1 MKNLIVIIALALAL
15 CATVHA
21 PAHAADPGGT
31 DREVAIDLP
40 TDVRITKETDVTA
53 AMFSRLFG
61 SSWHEVAGT
70 AGQGTSGGLGVFSG
84 LIVSVLG
91 TLNVAAMAF
100 VSASIIYMWGIFAV
114 TTAHEGSKLGGSVF
128 NSLWVPVRHAF
139 SFSLTVPVMN
149 GLSLLQVAIIAMVSM
164 SINFANTIWD
174 TSGAY
179 IVKYA
184 HTGIIDSSAPML
196 ETEAYQ
202 MMPVMFEAAVFQ
214 EMVKIKEETSAPW
227 ADTPVAQAG
236 ATGRFENEEETYSRR
251 FLGQNGE
258 YVVETRP
265 LEGVVKIYARPV
277 SNIALEDM
285 GSVNIPYPKWSS
297 QAEPGGNYSE
307 NNAGIPRILVP
318 PADDKGTM
326 AKISKARIEA
336 AIALWEQMREQAKAY
351 LGSNESTKSD
361 VPFKQGL
368 TGSPANYMKAV
379 AAYKSSIAGA
389 VGQAVNEYVSNEPRF
404 RELIGK
410 AIDSDGKESKYG
422 WASAGMFTFTLASLQ
437 KKVDDEIMR
446 NTSYTFGNRRA
457 KDTSTGFAGLSFTQM
472 VYNKLGA
479 SKDTLLRAPHYFAV
493 EVLQNT
499 RVGAADAAGPDKSGF
514 EEVGTTI
521 AKNLLTTKGDANG
534 RDRTG
539 VLAAVLDEF
548 GTYDPIV
555 VMQSFGDRLLSA
567 ASALL
572 GISILGALTGVGI
585 VGAMTVIAVFAAGAM
600 FAYVVPITPF
610 IFWMQALVSWIF
622 LVIETM
628 VAAPFWACVH
638 ALPNGTGFAGE
649 RARQGYMMLIDILI
663 RPVLLVLGATF
674 AVAMMQAVGWLF
686 GTLMNGWFVSVGE
699 YVGRSFV
706 ADIVFSIVVMSVMYY
721 ASLTIFTKGVNYMP
735 QHVSRWM
742 GGTTAGSGLGAEGD
756 HAAATKVVGGVIN
769 QGGSA
774 AGTLGGG
781 LTGAGSKMYGKART
795 SLAAAKQGGTGGE
808 GPKADLPAA
817 ITPKD
822 E

>member
-1 MKNLIVIIALALAL
+1 MQKLISIIVLFLAL
-15 CATVHA
+15 CAPAVHA
-21 PAHAADPGGT
+21 APAGAEQTVD
-31 DREVAIDLP
+31 IDLP
-40 TDVRITKETDVTA
+40 TDVKITKETDVTA

-61 SSWHEVAGT
+61 SSWHEVAGS
-70 AGQGTSGGLGVFSG
+70 AGQGAAGGMGVFSG

-114 TTAHEGSKLGGSVF
+114 TTAHEGSKLGGNVY

-184 HTGIIDSSAPML
+184 HTGIIDTAAPML

-202 MMPVMFEAAVFQ
+202 MMPVMFEAAAFQ
-214 EMVKIKEETSAPW
+214 ELAKAIEGSEPW
-227 ADTPVAQAG
+227 AEDLKEQNG
-236 ATGRFENEEETYSRR
+236 ATKFKIPEQTHTRKFE
-251 FLGQNGE
+251 GPNGA
-258 YVVETRP
+258 YVVEYRP
-265 LEGVVKIYARPV
+265 LEGVVKISARPTK
-277 SNIALEDM
+277 NLKIDDM
-285 GSVNIPYPKWSS
+285 GSINVPYPKSS
-297 QAEPGGNYSE
+297 YQTYSSGGNAYEPDLEHTLTSVADGNITLAISE
-307 NNAGIPRILVP
+307 
-318 PADDKGTM
+318 
-326 AKISKARIEA
+326 ARVEA
-336 AIALWEQMREQAKAY
+336 VLELWEQMREQAKVY
-351 LGSNESTKSD
+351 LGSTDSTKSS
-361 VPFKQGL
+361 
-368 TGSPANYMKAV
+368 SPAIDGMRGNPINYAASV
-379 AAYKSSIAGA
+379 AQYKTSITNAIGKT
-389 VGQAVNEYVSNEPRF
+389 VNEYVRKDDKF
-404 RELIGK
+404 RGIISK
-410 AIDSDGKESKYG
+410 AIDSENGESKYG

-437 KKVDDEIMR
+437 KKIDDEVLQH
-446 NTSYTFGNRRA
+446 TSYTFTNRRA
-457 KDTSTGFAGLSFTQM
+457 KDTDTGIGGIAFTQQ
-472 VYNKLGA
+472 VYDKLGA
-479 SKDTLLRAPHYFAV
+479 NKDVLLRAPDYFSTT
-493 EVLQNT
+493 VLQNT
-499 RVGAADAAGPDKSGF
+499 RVGAADAAGRERSGF
-514 EEVGTTI
+514 EEVGTVI
-521 AKNLLTTKGDANG
+521 MKNLLTTKGAING

-572 GISILGALTGVGI
+572 GISVLGTLAGVGI

-638 ALPNGTGFAGE
+638 ALPNGHGFAGE
-649 RARQGYMMLIDILI
+649 RARQGYMMLVDILI
-663 RPVLLVLGATF
+663 RPVLLVIGATF

-686 GTLMNGWFVSVGE
+686 STLMNGWFTNVGE

-706 ADIVFSIVVMSVMYY
+706 ADIVFSIIVMSVMYY

-756 HAAATKVVGGVIN
+756 MHAATKVVGGVIN
-769 QGGSA
+769 QGGGA
-774 AGTLGGG
+774 AGALGGG
-781 LTGAGSKMYGKART
+781 LAGAGSKMYGRART
-795 SLAAAKQGGTGGE
+795 SLAGAKGSQGATGA
-808 GPKADLPAA
+808 GPKADLPAQ
-817 ITPKD
+817 ITPK
-822 E
+822 EE

>member
-1 MKNLIVIIALALAL
+1 MKKIIITIMLLAL
-15 CATVHA
+15 CATVT
-21 PAHAADPGGT
+21 PALADTAGA
-31 DREVAIDLP
+31 DQQVNIDLP
-40 TDVRITKETDVTA
+40 TDVKIVKQTDVTA

-61 SSWHEVAGT
+61 SSWHEIAGE
-70 AGQGTSGGLGVFSG
+70 AGKGTSGGLGVFSG

-91 TLNVAAMAF
+91 ILNVAAMTF

-114 TTAHEGSKLGGSVF
+114 TTAHEGSKLGGSTF

-149 GLSLLQVAIIAMVSM
+149 GLSLLQAAIIAMVSM
-164 SINFANTIWD
+164 SINFANVIWD

-179 IVKYA
+179 IVEYA

-214 EMVKIKEETSAPW
+214 EMIKAKEGTNTPW

-236 ATGRFENEEETYSRR
+236 AASRFETPEETYIRR
-251 FLGQNGE
+251 FLGPNGE
-258 YVVETRP
+258 YVMETRP
-265 LEGVVKIYARPV
+265 LDGVIKIYARPV
-277 SNIALEDM
+277 SNIRLEDM
-285 GSVNIPYPKWSS
+285 GSINIPTSKWSS
-297 QAEPGGNYSE
+297 QLEPGGNYSE
-307 NNAGIPRILVP
+307 SNPNVVPRILVP
-318 PADDKGTM
+318 PPDDKGVM
-326 AKISKARIEA
+326 MQISDARVDA
-336 AIALWEQMREQAKAY
+336 AIVLWEQMREEAKKY
-351 LGSNESTKSD
+351 LGSPESTKSD

-368 TGSPANYMKAV
+368 TGNPVNYMKAV
-379 AAYKSSIAGA
+379 AEYKSTIAGTIGE
-389 VGQAVNEYVSNEPRF
+389 VVNKFVANDSQF
-404 RELIGK
+404 KQLIGK

-437 KKVDDEIMR
+437 KKVDDEVMQ
-446 NTSYTFGNRRA
+446 NTSYTFGNRNA
-457 KDTSTGFAGLSFTQM
+457 KDTDTGFAGLAFTQM
-472 VYNKLGA
+472 VYNKLGPD
-479 SKDTLLRAPHYFAV
+479 KDILLRAPAYFSTT
-493 EVLQNT
+493 VLQNT
-499 RVGAADAAGPDKSGF
+499 RLGAADAALPDRSGF
-514 EEVGTTI
+514 EEVGVTI
-521 AKNLLTTKGDANG
+521 AKHLLTTKGDING

-539 VLAAVLDEF
+539 VLSAVLDEF

-572 GISILGALTGVGI
+572 GISVLGTLAGVGI

-638 ALPNGTGFAGE
+638 ALPQGTGFAGE

-663 RPVLLVLGATF
+663 RPVLLVIGAVF

-686 GTLMNGWFVSVGE
+686 GTLMNGWFVNVGE

-706 ADIVFSIVVMSVMYY
+706 ADIVFSIIVMSVMYY

-756 HAAATKVVGGVIN
+756 MQAATRVVGGVIN
-769 QGGSA
+769 QGGGA
-774 AGTLGGG
+774 AGALGGG
-781 LTGAGSKMYGKART
+781 LAGAGSKMYGRART
-795 SLAAAKQGGTGGE
+795 SLAAAKGKEGATGAG
-808 GPKADLPAA
+808 GPKADLPAQ
-817 ITPKD
+817 ITPK

>member
-1 MKNLIVIIALALAL
+1 MQKIISIIVLLLAL
-15 CATVHA
+15 CATH
-21 PAHAADPGGT
+21 AHADAGAEQTVD
-31 DREVAIDLP
+31 IDLP
-40 TDVRITKETDVTA
+40 TDVKITKETDVTA

-91 TLNVAAMAF
+91 ALNVAAMAF

-114 TTAHEGSKLGGSVF
+114 TTAHEGKSIGGGVY
-128 NSLWVPVRHAF
+128 NSLWIPVRHAF

-149 GLSLLQVAIIAMVSM
+149 GLSLLQVVVIAMVSM

-214 EMVKIKEETSAPW
+214 EMIKIREETNTPW
-227 ADTPVAQAG
+227 ANTPAARSG
-236 ATGRFENEEETYSRR
+236 ATGRFENEQETFSYG
-251 FLGQNGE
+251 FAGQNGE
-258 YVVETRP
+258 YVIETRP
-265 LEGVVKIYARPV
+265 LDGMVKIYARPV

-285 GSVNIPYPKWSS
+285 GSINIPYPKWSY

-318 PADDKGTM
+318 PPNDGGIM
-326 AKISKARIEA
+326 MGISKARVDA
-336 AIALWEQMREQAKAY
+336 AIALWEQMREQAKVY
-351 LGSNESTKSD
+351 LGSKESTMSD
-361 VPFKQGL
+361 VPYKQGL
-368 TGSPANYMKAV
+368 TGNPVNYMKAV
-379 AAYKSSIAGA
+379 AGYKSSIAGA
-389 VGQAVNEYVSNEPRF
+389 VGQAVNDYVDNEPRF

-437 KKVDDEIMR
+437 KKVDDEVMQ
-446 NTSYTFGNRRA
+446 NTSYTFGNRNA
-457 KDTSTGFAGLSFTQM
+457 KDTETGFAGLSFTQM
-472 VYNKLGA
+472 VYNKLGS
-479 SKDTLLRAPHYFAV
+479 SKSVLLRAPHYFATV
-493 EVLQNT
+493 VLENT

-514 EEVGTTI
+514 EEVGTVI
-521 AKNLLTTKGDANG
+521 MKNLLTTKGAING

-572 GISILGALTGVGI
+572 GISVLGTLAGVGI

-663 RPVLLVLGATF
+663 RPVLLVIGAVF

-686 GTLMNGWFVSVGE
+686 GTLMNGWFVNVGA

-706 ADIVFSIVVMSVMYY
+706 ADIVFSIIVMSVMYY

-742 GGTTAGSGLGAEGD
+742 GGTTAGQGLGAEGD
-756 HAAATKVVGGVIN
+756 MHAATKVVGGVIN
-769 QGGSA
+769 QGGGA
-774 AGTLGGG
+774 AGALGGG
-781 LTGAGSKMYGKART
+781 LAGAGSKMYGRARA
-795 SLAAAKQGGTGGE
+795 SLAGVKGMQGSTGAGE
-808 GPKADLPAA
+808 APKADLPGLIA
-817 ITPKD
+817 PK